1 MMRGAFRPGLGAGGR
16 VFGVFRSTEP
26 GLHCEKRNK
35 ILSLHRK
42 VFSGGRENT
51 GVLVGGFVVVL
62 FFCLFVW
69 SRTVPGKARGL
80 RDSWQGD
87 VSKACGSVQL

>member
-16 VFGVFRSTEP
+16 GRVFSVFRSTEP

-62 FFCLFVW
+62 FFCCLFGGG
-69 SRTVPGKARGL
+69 RFPGRLEVERFAAG
-80 RDSWQGD
+80 
-87 VSKACGSVQL
+87 